1 NTIFTPPII
10 YPLALLLRL
19 TLLLYGT
26 YQDAHSALKYTD
38 IDYQVFT
45 DAARFTAAGSSPYDR
60 ATYRYTPLLA
70 WLLRPTVWA
79 GWFAFGKVVFAV
91 ADVAAGWLLART
103 LVAHRGLREATA
115 LRYASVWL
123 LNPMVANIS
132 TRGSSEGLLGFLTA
146 LLVHL
151 VLGGASS
158 NGRGK
163 ERMGRVV
170 AAGIVLGVG
179 VHVKIYPFVY
189 GVSVLL
195 VLDQHQT
202 PQKQPPQ
209 IHNQQNPNQ
218 KQQQQEQQ
226 KKGLGLRLFY
236 YFCKELTPARL
247 TFTTTALLTFLALNA
262 LMYHHYGWPFLHHT
276 FLHHL
281 TRVDHRHNFSVYASL
296 LYDSAATAASTSTTS
311 TTSTTGAIAIRASI
325 ERWAFLPQL
334 LLSVLVIPLAL
345 ARKSLTGTMLAQTFA
360 FVAFNKVCT
369 SQYFLWYLIFL
380 PLYLPDSSFVRRPRL
395 GVGALGAWVV
405 AQRGWDAPVLRDD
418 LSSVTGPQDRANHI
432 SVCQALW
439 LQQGY
444 NLEFLGRSTFVP
456 GLFVASLGFFAV
468 NVWILG
474 VIVQDIGALE
484 GELR

>member
-1 NTIFTPPII
+1 MSNPIPPSSSKPSPRKTTSTPPQKHTLFTPPII

-26 YQDAHSALKYTD
+26 YHDAHSALKYTD

-45 DAARFTAAGSSPYDR
+45 DAARFTAAGGSPYDR

-70 WLLRPTVWA
+70 WLLRPTVWP

-158 NGRGK
+158 SHGRGTG
-163 ERMGRVV
+163 RMGMGVGVGRVV

-195 VLDQHQT
+195 VLGQHQT
-202 PQKQPPQ
+202 QHQ
-209 IHNQQNPNQ
+209 NQQNQNQNQ
-218 KQQQQEQQ
+218 KQQQHQ
-226 KKGLGLRLFY
+226 KGLGLRLR
-236 YFCKELTPARL
+236 KELTPARL

-262 LMYHHYGWPFLHHT
+262 LMYHHYAWPFLHHT

-296 LYDSAATAASTSTTS
+296 LYDSAATAASTSTS
-311 TTSTTGAIAIRASI
+311 TTSTTGAIAMRFSI

-345 ARKSLTGTMLAQTFA
+345 ARKSLPGTMLAQTFA

-405 AQRGWDAPVLRDD
+405 AQ
-418 LSSVTGPQDRANHI
+418 
-432 SVCQALW
+432 ALW

-474 VIVQDIGALE
+474 VIVQDVGAL
-484 GELR
+484 GAELR

>member
-1 NTIFTPPII
+1 MSTPITHTSFPPKPSPSPSPSPPPPSKSKSKSKSTIFTPGKI

-38 IDYQVFT
+38 IDYLVFT
-45 DAARFTAAGSSPYDR
+45 DAARFTAAGGSPYDR

-70 WLLRPTVWA
+70 WVLLPTTWTGA
-79 GWFAFGKVVFAV
+79 GWFAFGKVLFAA
-91 ADVAAGWLLART
+91 ADVVAGWLLART
-103 LVAHRGLREATA
+103 LAVHQGMAPARA

-132 TRGSSEGLLGFLTA
+132 TRGSSEGVLGLLTA
-146 LLVHL
+146 GVVYL
-151 VLGGASS
+151 VLG
-158 NGRGK
+158 RGI
-163 ERMGRVV
+163 GRVI

-195 VLDQHQT
+195 FLDGHR
-202 PQKQPPQ
+202 
-209 IHNQQNPNQ
+209 HPNQ
-218 KQQQQEQQ
+218 KNQ
-226 KKGLGLRLFY
+226 KRGFLHRLRN
-236 YFCKELTPARL
+236 EITPSRL
-247 TFTTTALLTFLALNA
+247 TFTASALLTFLGLNA
-262 LMYHHYGWPFLHHT
+262 LMYHHYGRDFLQHT

-296 LYDSAATAASTSTTS
+296 LYDSAAATATAAV
-311 TTSTTGAIAIRASI
+311 RI
-325 ERWAFLPQL
+325 ESWAFLPQL
-334 LLSVLVIPLAL
+334 LLSVLVIPFAL
-345 ARKSLTGTMLAQTFA
+345 AKRSLPGAMLAQTFA

-380 PLYLPDSSFVRRPRL
+380 PLYLPYSSFLRKPRL

-405 AQRGWDAPVLRDD
+405 AQ
-418 LSSVTGPQDRANHI
+418 
-432 SVCQALW
+432 ALW

-444 NLEFLGRSTFVP
+444 NLEFLGLSTFVP

-474 VIVQDIGALE
+474 VIVQDVGGLE
-484 GELR
+484 AGGGGY

>member
-1 NTIFTPPII
+1 MSTSITPSPFHSHSPSPPKPSPSTPPPSKSKNTLFTPRKI

-38 IDYQVFT
+38 IDYLVFT
-45 DAARFTAAGSSPYDR
+45 DAARFTAGGGSPYDR

-70 WLLRPTVWA
+70 WVLIPTTWE
-79 GWFAFGKVVFAV
+79 GWFSFGKVMFAV
-91 ADVAAGWLLART
+91 ADVVAGWLLART
-103 LVAHRGLREATA
+103 LVVHQGMAPSRA

-132 TRGSSEGLLGFLTA
+132 TRGSSEGVLGLITA
-146 LLVHL
+146 GVVYL
-151 VLGGASS
+151 VLGCAPST
-158 NGRGK
+158 
-163 ERMGRVV
+163 
-170 AAGIVLGVG
+170 AGIVLGVG

-195 VLDQHQT
+195 FLD
-202 PQKQPPQ
+202 
-209 IHNQQNPNQ
+209 N
-218 KQQQQEQQ
+218 QQQQQQ
-226 KKGLGLRLFY
+226 KRGLLYRLM
-236 YFCKELTPARL
+236 EEITPSRL
-247 TFTTTALLTFLALNA
+247 TFTASALLTFLSLNA
-262 LMYHHYGWPFLHHT
+262 LMYHHYGGEFLQHT

-296 LYDSAATAASTSTTS
+296 LYDSAAAAAAAAATAAAAPG
-311 TTSTTGAIAIRASI
+311 GAAGAAAAGKVSI
-325 ERWAFLPQL
+325 ESWAFLPQL
-334 LLSVLVIPLAL
+334 LLSVLVIPFAL
-345 ARKSLTGTMLAQTFA
+345 AKRSLPGAMLAQTFA

-380 PLYLPDSSFVRRPRL
+380 PLYLPYSSFLRKPRL

-405 AQRGWDAPVLRDD
+405 AQ
-418 LSSVTGPQDRANHI
+418 
-432 SVCQALW
+432 ALW

-444 NLEFLGRSTFVP
+444 NLEFLGLSTFVP

-474 VIVQDIGALE
+474 VIVQDVGGLQA
-484 GELR
+484 GGGGF